1 MLTSFFNLTAWQSK
15 GAKGSHAVNAIEGL
29 GWKFDHS
36 NPNKEEQIKAWQAK
50 SHTNVLAKKSIE
62 AFGDGIGWQYDPTNP
77 LNKEEQKKAWMAQSQ
92 TNVLAKKSVEAFGD
106 GIGWKY
112 DPTNPLNKEEQKKAW
127 QEQSQRNVLANKACT
142 AFGMQR
148 KLSVTSVASSWVDL
162 CRQKL
167 QIVKTFC
174 FPGLGLHSA
183 GQYRL

>member
-77 LNKEEQKKAWMAQSQ
+77 LNKEEQKKAWMAQSH
-92 TNVLAKKSVEAFGD
+92 TNVLAKTSIEAFGD

-162 CRQKL
+162 CRSKSQK
-167 QIVKTFC
+167 KSFC
-174 FPGLGLHSA
+174 FPGL
-183 GQYRL
+183 

>member
-62 AFGDGIGWQYDPTNP
+62 AFGDGIGW
-77 LNKEEQKKAWMAQSQ
+77 
-92 TNVLAKKSVEAFGD
+92 
-106 GIGWKY
+106 KY

-162 CRQKL
+162 CTPKS
-167 QIVKTFC
+167 QISPSVFQVYSCIIQPVLLFT
-174 FPGLGLHSA
+174 
-183 GQYRL
+183 YII

>member
-1 MLTSFFNLTAWQSK
+1 M
-15 GAKGSHAVNAIEGL
+15 NAIEGL

-77 LNKEEQKKAWMAQSQ
+77 LNKEEQKKAW
-92 TNVLAKKSVEAFGD
+92 
-106 GIGWKY
+106 
-112 DPTNPLNKEEQKKAW
+112 

-162 CRQKL
+162 CRPKSQK
-167 QIVKTFC
+167 KSFC
-174 FPGLGLHSA
+174 FPGL
-183 GQYRL
+183 